1 MNGCVTISSRS
12 MALKMPGS
20 VLLCIR
26 TLHGLHI
33 LTLLINRRH
42 TFQCTQLY
50 HYLLIFCVICLIFRA
65 FKSDYTHEDSVHFKH
80 EIWPLI
86 HFYRKV
92 GQFFLLV
99 EWIHGDIHMD
109 RVCRA
114 SIMGL
119 PGGVGV
125 LYVTY
130 LTFTRTN
137 VLTCISMSI
146 YPDIQSESEHSM
158 IYCI

>member
-1 MNGCVTISSRS
+1 MCAVNLECTKNQEKQTRNGRGRKECLQEERFSASN
-12 MALKMPGS
+12 LF
-20 VLLCIR
+20 LLAQ
-26 TLHGLHI
+26 TVSY
-33 LTLLINRRH
+33 N
-42 TFQCTQLY
+42 
-50 HYLLIFCVICLIFRA
+50 YLLIFCVICLIFRA

-99 EWIHGDIHMD
+99 EWIHGEIHMD

-119 PGGVGV
+119 PGVVGV

-146 YPDIQSESEHSM
+146 YPDMQSESEHSM

>member
-1 MNGCVTISSRS
+1 MDEVGKSVFKKKDLARQIFVCLHNLFPTITYS
-12 MALKMPGS
+12 
-20 VLLCIR
+20 
-26 TLHGLHI
+26 
-33 LTLLINRRH
+33 
-42 TFQCTQLY
+42 F
-50 HYLLIFCVICLIFRA
+50 FVICLIFRA
-65 FKSDYTHEDSVHFKH
+65 LKSDYTHEDSVHFKH

-109 RVCRA
+109 RVCRV

-119 PGGVGV
+119 PGVVGV
-125 LYVTY
+125 LYVAY
-130 LTFTRTN
+130 LMFTRTN
-137 VLTCISMSI
+137 VLTWISMSI
-146 YPDIQSESEHSM
+146 YPDMQSESEHSM

>member
-1 MNGCVTISSRS
+1 MDEVG
-12 MALKMPGS
+12 KS
-20 VLLCIR
+20 VFKKKDSARAESFLLAQ
-26 TLHGLHI
+26 TVS
-33 LTLLINRRH
+33 
-42 TFQCTQLY
+42 Y

-65 FKSDYTHEDSVHFKH
+65 FKRDYTHEDSVHFKH

-99 EWIHGDIHMD
+99 EWIHGEIHMD

-119 PGGVGV
+119 PGVVGV

-130 LTFTRTN
+130 LMFTRTN

-146 YPDIQSESEHSM
+146 YPDMQSESEHSM